1 MRRPFLV
8 SQYYRRR
15 TQCGLGFRL
24 TDNYKLYINV
34 LFDTYITQVIEVC
47 HKKKLHY
54 LVCIFNYAM
63 GFAVHT
69 YINILSWFFMLYNTT
84 YNMDRQ
90 WRLDRSIPFLF
101 WSIWEEML
109 ESVSDFV
116 FSKHYGYRSSGLRG
130 VKRSEKLW

>member
-1 MRRPFLV
+1 MSRPFLV

-69 YINILSWFFMLYNTT
+69 YKFITFLLTSFPSTFVILSKWQTI
-84 YNMDRQ
+84 
-90 WRLDRSIPFLF
+90 RSR
-101 WSIWEEML
+101 EM
-109 ESVSDFV
+109 ESELSDSV
-116 FSKHYGYRSSGLRG
+116 Y
-130 VKRSEKLW
+130 